1 MTLKIWL
8 SLSLAVLLVHLALLQ
23 TRPLDIPMAPTQTS
37 PIFATRT
44 VLSTPEPTA
53 VPVKVEAAMPVKP
66 KARPAKEKTPVPIA
80 QQPATVPD
88 PAAPADQDGAMASAH
103 VSAFVTEQSTL
114 SVTTPSAAPTSAP
127 EALKVRVSATTSS
140 APVAEPSA
148 APSIQKAAF
157 NAEALPASVKL
168 VYRVEANKFPYRL
181 RSELLWQQ
189 HERSYQAR
197 LGISAFGLS
206 RVQTS
211 RGKIDQSGL
220 APERFSDK
228 SRSEVAAHFNR
239 AQGLVSF
246 SANTPSIPLQPGA
259 QDRLSVLIQLAALVA
274 SAPQRFLP
282 GTTLRVQTIGPREG
296 DLWLFTFGDMEALEL
311 PGGPQQGLKL
321 IRQPRQTY
329 DQKLEV
335 WLAPGLAYLPARIR
349 ITEANGDYVDQKW
362 EASEAADSP

>member
-1 MTLKIWL
+1 MPLKTWL
-8 SLSLAVLLVHLALLQ
+8 SLALAVLLVHLTLLQ
-23 TRPLDIPMAPTQTS
+23 TLPLDLPLAQTQTS
-37 PIFATRT
+37 PMFATRT
-44 VLSTPEPTA
+44 VLSAPAPTA
-53 VPVKVEAAMPVKP
+53 LPVKVEAAMPVKP
-66 KARPAKEKTPVPIA
+66 KARPAKDKTPPPIA
-80 QQPATVPD
+80 QQPAAVPD
-88 PAAPADQDGAMASAH
+88 PAAPADQDGAMA
-103 VSAFVTEQSTL
+103 
-114 SVTTPSAAPTSAP
+114 SAP

-148 APSIQKAAF
+148 APSIPKAEF
-157 NAEALPASVKL
+157 SAEALPASVKL

-259 QDRLSVLIQLAALVA
+259 QDRLSVLIQLATLVA
-274 SAPQRFLP
+274 SAPQRFPP

-296 DLWLFTFGDMEALEL
+296 DLWLFTFGEMEALEL

>member
-23 TRPLDIPMAPTQTS
+23 TRPWDLPVAPTQTS

-44 VLSTPEPTA
+44 VLPTPEPAA
-53 VPVKVEAAMPVKP
+53 VPVKVEAAMPVQP
-66 KARPAKEKTPVPIA
+66 KARPAREKTPAPIA
-80 QQPATVPD
+80 QQPATVPG
-88 PAAPADQDGAMASAH
+88 PAAPADQDGAMASA
-103 VSAFVTEQSTL
+103 FVTEQATL
-114 SVTTPSAAPTSAP
+114 SMTAAPTSAP
-127 EALKVRVSATTSS
+127 EALKVRVSATASS

-148 APSIQKAAF
+148 APSIQKAEF

-362 EASEAADSP
+362 EASKAADSP

>member
-1 MTLKIWL
+1 MSLKIWL

-23 TRPLDIPMAPTQTS
+23 TRPLDLPVAPTQTG

-44 VLSTPEPTA
+44 VLPTPEPTA

-66 KARPAKEKTPVPIA
+66 KAMPVKEKTPAPIA
-80 QQPATVPD
+80 QPATVPD
-88 PAAPADQDGAMASAH
+88 PAAPADQGGAMASAR
-103 VSAFVTEQSTL
+103 VSAIATEQSTL
-114 SVTTPSAAPTSAP
+114 SMTAAPTIAP

-157 NAEALPASVKL
+157 SAEALPASVKL

-211 RGKIDQSGL
+211 RGKIDPSGL

-296 DLWLFTFGDMEALEL
+296 DLWLFTFGDMESLEL

>member
-1 MTLKIWL
+1 MSLKIWL

-23 TRPLDIPMAPTQTS
+23 TRPLDLPVAPTQTG

-44 VLSTPEPTA
+44 VLSTAEPTA

-66 KARPAKEKTPVPIA
+66 KVRPVKERTPAPIA
-80 QQPATVPD
+80 QPAPVPD

-103 VSAFVTEQSTL
+103 VSAIATEQSTL
-114 SVTTPSAAPTSAP
+114 SMTAPSAAPTSAP
-127 EALKVRVSATTSS
+127 EALKVRVSAPTSS

-157 NAEALPASVKL
+157 SAEALPASVKL

-189 HERSYQAR
+189 HERTYQAR

-211 RGKIDQSGL
+211 RGKIDPSGL

-246 SANTPSIPLQPGA
+246 SANTPSVPLQPGA

>member
-1 MTLKIWL
+1 MSLKIWL

-23 TRPLDIPMAPTQTS
+23 TRPLDLPVAPTQTG

-44 VLSTPEPTA
+44 VLSTPEPAA
-53 VPVKVEAAMPVKP
+53 VPVKVKAAMPVKP
-66 KARPAKEKTPVPIA
+66 KVRPVKKRAPAPIA
-80 QQPATVPD
+80 QPAPVPD
-88 PAAPADQDGAMASAH
+88 PAAPADQDGAMASTH
-103 VSAFVTEQSTL
+103 VSAIATEQSAL
-114 SVTTPSAAPTSAP
+114 SMTVPSAAPTSAP

-157 NAEALPASVKL
+157 SAEALPASVKL

-189 HERSYQAR
+189 HERTYQAR

-211 RGKIDQSGL
+211 RGKIDPSGL

-246 SANTPSIPLQPGA
+246 SANTPSVPLQPGA

-282 GTTLRVQTIGPREG
+282 GTTLRVQTIGPREA